1 MIPTHDE
8 LDIALNNN
16 NLDDIVEIESDLRHC
31 LNSTRARANLA
42 FTPHAKEIADRDEK
56 YILVELQRCRS
67 YRQQVDLVLNNERNT
82 LQVWLAINEGM
93 QM

>member
-8 LDIALNNN
+8 LDIALKNN
-16 NLDDIVEIESDLRHC
+16 NLDDIVEIEIDLKHC
-31 LNSTRARANLA
+31 LNSIRVRVNLA

-56 YILVELQRCRS
+56 YILLELQRCRS
-67 YRQQVDLVLNNERNT
+67 YRQQVDLIINNERNS

-93 QM
+93 DM